1 MYSEILSDICSHLV
15 RSPEAPALISADGI
29 VTFGALADR
38 VTAIRAAL
46 DAQPAGP
53 RLILG
58 HKEPDCVAAMIAC
71 ALAGHP
77 FVFADRSYPVQR
89 INRIAE
95 VAGAARAL
103 VAGAVPDGLLPEA
116 TALSQLSVSTPAA
129 GLAAAPR
136 DEDAIFYVIFT
147 SGSTGEPKGV
157 PISWSNYAA
166 LHRWYAPLLA
176 KAPLGAHVN
185 HSSFAFDMG
194 MFDLWPSLS
203 LGRAVNLLDHQNNIL
218 PRRNVS
224 QLRACTTAGPS
235 SWASTPSLLQL
246 MCSDPA
252 FDQSSFP
259 DLQFFVVGG
268 ELFPRPLIRDLQR
281 RFPKARIFN
290 GYGPSEAT
298 CCTHL
303 RLLGAADATGE
314 GPLSLGGCVG
324 ASQMRIID
332 EDGQDL
338 PIGQPGEVVLIGPQV
353 VQGYLPENHP
363 ANRAFGFHN
372 GQRSYRTGDLGR
384 IEADGAL
391 TLLGRIDRQV
401 KWLGNRIELDEI
413 ERAASEFPAVR
424 KAACVPQKEN
434 GRVIAILLFL
444 ETGSG
449 APAPREAVLEHLARF
464 LPAPVIPRDLRFVE
478 RLPVTINGKVDA
490 RALLAEAEPA

>member
-1 MYSEILSDICSHLV
+1 
-15 RSPEAPALISADGI
+15 
-29 VTFGALADR
+29 
-38 VTAIRAAL
+38 
-46 DAQPAGP
+46 
-53 RLILG
+53 
-58 HKEPDCVAAMIAC
+58 
-71 ALAGHP
+71 
-77 FVFADRSYPVQR
+77 
-89 INRIAE
+89 
-95 VAGAARAL
+95 
-103 VAGAVPDGLLPEA
+103 
-116 TALSQLSVSTPAA
+116 
-129 GLAAAPR
+129 
-136 DEDAIFYVIFT
+136 
-147 SGSTGEPKGV
+147 
-157 PISWSNYAA
+157 
-166 LHRWYAPLLA
+166 
-176 KAPLGAHVN
+176 
-185 HSSFAFDMG
+185 
-194 MFDLWPSLS
+194 
-203 LGRAVNLLDHQNNIL
+203 
-218 PRRNVS
+218 
-224 QLRACTTAGPS
+224 
-235 SWASTPSLLQL
+235 
-246 MCSDPA
+246 
-252 FDQSSFP
+252 
-259 DLQFFVVGG
+259 
-268 ELFPRPLIRDLQR
+268 
-281 RFPKARIFN
+281 
-290 GYGPSEAT
+290 
-298 CCTHL
+298 
-303 RLLGAADATGE
+303 
-314 GPLSLGGCVG
+314 
-324 ASQMRIID
+324 MRIID